1 MQASNLNESL
11 GQIDYIF
18 SDKTGTLTKNYMEFK
33 KVSIGDYSYGLD
45 CGLSGKEGDS
55 DLERDEGTDLLA
67 DGDMTSRSSV
77 KEGSKS
83 KIANF
88 NFFDPEFEMHLRDPS
103 HPNHKNIVN
112 FLSHLALCH
121 TIVI

>member
-1 MQASNLNESL
+1 
-11 GQIDYIF
+11 
-18 SDKTGTLTKNYMEFK
+18 MEFK

-88 NFFDPEFEMHLRDPS
+88 NFYDPEFEMHLRDPS